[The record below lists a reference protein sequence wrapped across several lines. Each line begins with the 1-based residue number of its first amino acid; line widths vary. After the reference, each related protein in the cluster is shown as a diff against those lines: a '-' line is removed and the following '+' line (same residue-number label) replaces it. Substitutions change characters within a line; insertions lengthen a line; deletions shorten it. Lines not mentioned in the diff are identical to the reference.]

1 MNEATSLLL
10 YIGVAILAA
19 RIFGEI
25 FERLKLSAILGELF
39 AGILLGGPL
48 FSILGLSEINDL
60 FMDKNSLRSFSQIGI
75 ILLLFIVGMEINV
88 KSLLK
93 TGKRSMT
100 ISITEVSVA
109 LVGGFL
115 TAFIFLER
123 DVRFAIFFGTLFTAT
138 SIGVTVRSLSDL
150 KKLGS
155 EEGQTLLSIAVLD
168 DFIALILVLILAS
181 ALFNTEEG
189 NIATIILKDLGLL
202 AAFIL
207 VVVVLLPKFLNWIE
221 YRFNVFTR
229 SRTNNFTLGIVF
241 GLISLLAYFAE
252 ELHFSGAVMAF
263 LLGISIQQDRIIVGE
278 IKGTITKFGE
288 GVFIPLFF
296 FSVGSNF
303 QIDLTQLG
311 SANYVFPWGIWLVIP
326 FAILSKGIGA
336 FVGSKMTGFSSKS
349 ALRIAI
355 GITPRAEILLVIAGI
370 GLENEIFD
378 ENIFTIVIL
387 LVFVTVLLTPLML
400 QLAFKEKGDKGDKDD
415 KEEDQSSEETK
426 GESVKKEDKISSNH

>member
-1 MNEATSLLL
+1 MNEAISLLL

-39 AGILLGGPL
+39 AGIMFGGPL
-48 FSILGLSEINDL
+48 FSILGLSNINDL
-60 FMDKNSLRSFSQIGI
+60 FMDRASLRSFSQIGI

-88 KSLLK
+88 KALLK

-100 ISITEVSVA
+100 ISITEVSLA
-109 LVGGFL
+109 LIGGFL

-168 DFIALILVLILAS
+168 DFLALILVLILAS

-189 NIATIILKDLGLL
+189 NIALIILKDLGFL
-202 AAFIL
+202 AIFIL
-207 VVVVLLPKFLNWIE
+207 VVVVLLPKFLNWME
-221 YRFNVFTR
+221 YRFNIFTR

-252 ELHFSGAVMAF
+252 QLHFSGAVMAF
-263 LLGISIQQDRIIVGE
+263 LLGIAIQQDRIIVGE
-278 IKGTITKFGE
+278 VKGTITKFGE

-336 FVGSKMTGFSSKS
+336 FLGSKLTGFSSKS
-349 ALRIAI
+349 ALRIAT

-378 ENIFTIVIL
+378 ENIFTVVIL

-400 QLAFKEKGDKGDKDD
+400 QLVFKEKES
-415 KEEDQSSEETK
+415 KEEDTK
-426 GESVKKEDKISSNH
+426 SDKVQEDTKSDKVQEDTKSDKT